1 MSTDS
6 NVKRR
11 FDDAGNLQ
19 TDINE
24 QESWVLSYVD
34 LLLLMV
40 TLFVLLLSYQQQELK
55 KAQEQQ
61 VTVEPVY
68 TLKPT
73 LVDQVYVT
81 GLKGKVSFIEE
92 NNRVR
97 LAMSDHILFL
107 PGDANLSHSGE
118 QVLDE
123 LAAMLKKR
131 PSKILVEGHTDN
143 QGISTPRF
151 QSNWELS
158 SARASSV
165 TRHLISMGISPA
177 RLSAIGYADTRPL
190 EENNT
195 KIGRTKN
202 RRVELVLTALE

>member
-1 MSTDS
+1 MSTNY

-11 FDDAGNLQ
+11 FDDAENLQ
-19 TDINE
+19 ADING

-55 KAQEQQ
+55 KAKEKQ
-61 VTVEPVY
+61 VKIEPTY
-68 TLKPT
+68 ILKPT
-73 LVDQVYVT
+73 LVDQVYMT

-107 PGDANLSHSGE
+107 PGDANLSYSGE

-190 EENNT
+190 QKNNT
-195 KIGRTKN
+195 KVGRTKN